1 MNGVQTL
8 DWRLEWRPLAALL
21 ALFLAL
27 FFLPAGAPRF
37 DRAVIEGLLLSRDYA
52 REHVLLCLVPAFF
65 IAGAIGAFL
74 GQSAVMRYLGAGAPK
89 PVAYGTAAVSGT
101 VLAVCSCTVLPLFSG
116 IHRMGAGLGPAS
128 AFLYSGPAINVM
140 AVVLTASVLGW
151 QLGLARAVG
160 AIFFAVA
167 VGLAMHWIFR
177 REERERQVAAVEV
190 APEQRARPLGH
201 DALLLAALVAI
212 LVFANWGR
220 PQVEA
225 GLWWQI
231 WAHKWHLTGLAG
243 LGLAAML
250 VRGLG
255 LSGWKVAAAGVPAA
269 LLAWLWPG
277 VPELAFAA
285 AVVALGLLLHRA
297 GGEPAA
303 WLAGSWDFA
312 KRILPVLFAGVF
324 VAGVLLGRPGEE
336 GLVPAAWVAAAV
348 GGEGVLPT
356 AFAAVAGALMYFAT
370 LTEVPILQGLL
381 GSGMGQGPALA
392 LLLAGPALSLPSMLV
407 IATVLGWR
415 KTLTYVG
422 LVVALSTL
430 AGLVY
435 GNLIV

>member
-177 REERERQVAAVEV
+177 REERERQVAAVHRHAEGAKRWPRRSRSS
-190 APEQRARPLGH
+190 AP
-201 DALLLAALVAI
+201 AAL
-212 LVFANWGR
+212 
-220 PQVEA
+220 
-225 GLWWQI
+225 
-231 WAHKWHLTGLAG
+231 
-243 LGLAAML
+243 
-250 VRGLG
+250 
-255 LSGWKVAAAGVPAA
+255 AAAGSP
-269 LLAWLWPG
+269 P
-277 VPELAFAA
+277 
-285 AVVALGLLLHRA
+285 
-297 GGEPAA
+297 
-303 WLAGSWDFA
+303 
-312 KRILPVLFAGVF
+312 
-324 VAGVLLGRPGEE
+324 RPRRRRR
-336 GLVPAAWVAAAV
+336 
-348 GGEGVLPT
+348 
-356 AFAAVAGALMYFAT
+356 
-370 LTEVPILQGLL
+370 
-381 GSGMGQGPALA
+381 
-392 LLLAGPALSLPSMLV
+392 
-407 IATVLGWR
+407 GWE
-415 KTLTYVG
+415 
-422 LVVALSTL
+422 STTTW
-430 AGLVY
+430 
-435 GNLIV
+435 